1 MTGRYSG
8 KEGSMEPRINTRAA
22 NPALLDAMVAL
33 QQAVNASGLDESLI
47 MLIDIRASQINGCG
61 H

>member
-1 MTGRYSG
+1 
-8 KEGSMEPRINTRAA
+8 MEPRINTRKAS
-22 NPALLDAMVAL
+22 PALLDAMVAL
-33 QQAVNASGLDESLI
+33 QQVVNHSGLDESLI